1 MNLTKANMKKL
12 LLLIAAGVVLN
23 AAVQHLDLL
32 GVFLRVAL
40 GLITP
45 FLAGSAIAFVI
56 NVPMRQVEDRLFPPL
71 APGKKAGR
79 LRRAK
84 RPISFVVTLLL
95 LCGLLVVIFFLILPE
110 IGRTLQNFVDR
121 IPVFAQQTQEW
132 GEQLMEQYP
141 EVVDVLSRISIDWE
155 KLSQGFIAL
164 AQNSMSGVLNSTLD
178 LASSII
184 GGVVGSVV
192 AVVFAAYILLQ
203 KERLGR
209 QFRQLLYAFL
219 PEHHADRITEV
230 GTLSYRTFSRF
241 LSGQCLEAVILGCMF
256 FLTMSILRFPYA
268 LTISV
273 LITVTAL
280 IPIFGAFIGCIVGA
294 FLILT
299 VDPMQALW
307 FVVLF
312 LILQQVEGNLIYPHV
327 VGSSVGLPSI
337 WVLAAVTI
345 GGSVMGIAGM
355 LIFIPLC
362 SVFYT
367 LLRHSIL
374 NRLRA
379 RKIPQEKI
387 LSPKKLSDITFVRH
401 GKAPVVDGPPESDGA
416 DWDEIDEPAVEQ
428 QETGEPDEQPDSPE
442 PPAQET
448 EQAGEQN
455 EAKEPSLEQ
464 AETEESEEKKP

>member
-1 MNLTKANMKKL
+1 MNLSKGNMKKL
-12 LLLIAAGVVLN
+12 LLLIVAGVVLN

-32 GVFLRVAL
+32 GSFLRVAL
-40 GLITP
+40 GLIMP

-71 APGKKAGR
+71 APGKKPGR

-84 RPISFVVTLLL
+84 RAISFVVTLLL
-95 LCGLLVVIFFLILPE
+95 LCGVLAVVFFLILPE

-121 IPVFAQQTQEW
+121 IPAFAQQTQEW
-132 GEQLMEQYP
+132 GESLMDKYP
-141 EVVDVLSRISIDWE
+141 EIVDELNRISIDWE
-155 KLSQGFIAL
+155 KLSQGLMDL

-178 LASSII
+178 IATSII
-184 GGVVGSVV
+184 GGVIGSVV

-307 FVVLF
+307 FIILF

-362 SVFYT
+362 SVVYT
-367 LLRHSIL
+367 LLRHYVL

-379 RKIPQEKI
+379 RGISQEKI
-387 LSPKKLSDITFVRH
+387 LFPKKLSDITFVRH
-401 GKAPVVDGPPESDGA
+401 GKAPVVDSPSESDGE
-416 DWDEIDEPAVEQ
+416 DWDEAM
-428 QETGEPDEQPDSPE
+428 QEEPDNSAED
-442 PPAQET
+442 PPQD
-448 EQAGEQN
+448 GG
-455 EAKEPSLEQ
+455 
-464 AETEESEEKKP
+464 EEKKL

>member
-1 MNLTKANMKKL
+1 
-12 LLLIAAGVVLN
+12 
-23 AAVQHLDLL
+23 
-32 GVFLRVAL
+32 
-40 GLITP
+40 
-45 FLAGSAIAFVI
+45 
-56 NVPMRQVEDRLFPPL
+56 
-71 APGKKAGR
+71 
-79 LRRAK
+79 
-84 RPISFVVTLLL
+84 
-95 LCGLLVVIFFLILPE
+95 
-110 IGRTLQNFVDR
+110 
-121 IPVFAQQTQEW
+121 
-132 GEQLMEQYP
+132 
-141 EVVDVLSRISIDWE
+141 
-155 KLSQGFIAL
+155 
-164 AQNSMSGVLNSTLD
+164 MSGVLNSTLD

-209 QFRQLLYAFL
+209 QFRQLLYAYL

-416 DWDEIDEPAVEQ
+416 DWDEIDEPAAEQ

-464 AETEESEEKKP
+464 AETEESEEKKQ

>member
-1 MNLTKANMKKL
+1 
-12 LLLIAAGVVLN
+12 
-23 AAVQHLDLL
+23 
-32 GVFLRVAL
+32 
-40 GLITP
+40 
-45 FLAGSAIAFVI
+45 
-56 NVPMRQVEDRLFPPL
+56 
-71 APGKKAGR
+71 
-79 LRRAK
+79 
-84 RPISFVVTLLL
+84 
-95 LCGLLVVIFFLILPE
+95 
-110 IGRTLQNFVDR
+110 
-121 IPVFAQQTQEW
+121 
-132 GEQLMEQYP
+132 MEQYP

-155 KLSQGFIAL
+155 KLSQGFIDL

-192 AVVFAAYILLQ
+192 AIVFAAYILLQ

-268 LTISV
+268 LTI
-273 LITVTAL
+273 
-280 IPIFGAFIGCIVGA
+280 
-294 FLILT
+294 
-299 VDPMQALW
+299 DPMQALW
-307 FVVLF
+307 FVILF

-367 LLRHSIL
+367 LLRHSVL

-387 LSPKKLSDITFVRH
+387 LFPKKLSDITFVRH

-416 DWDEIDEPAVEQ
+416 DWDEETEPAGEQ
-428 QETGEPDEQPDSPE
+428 QTQEETEEETEEQPDSPE
-442 PPAQET
+442 APAQET
-448 EQAGEQN
+448 EQAGEQDETK
-455 EAKEPSLEQ
+455 EAG
-464 AETEESEEKKP
+464 EKKP

>member
-71 APGKKAGR
+71 AAGKKAGR

>member
-12 LLLIAAGVVLN
+12 LLLIAGGVVLN

-71 APGKKAGR
+71 VPGKKPGR

-95 LCGLLVVIFFLILPE
+95 LCGLLAVIFFLILPE

-155 KLSQGFIAL
+155 KLSQGFIDL

-192 AVVFAAYILLQ
+192 AIVFAAYILLQ

-230 GTLSYRTFSRF
+230 GTLSYRTFSPLPVRPVPGGGDPWLHVF
-241 LSGQCLEAVILGCMF
+241 PHHEHPAVSLCAHDQRADHRD
-256 FLTMSILRFPYA
+256 SA
-268 LTISV
+268 
-273 LITVTAL
+273 
-280 IPIFGAFIGCIVGA
+280 
-294 FLILT
+294 
-299 VDPMQALW
+299 DPDFRRVYRLYCGG
-307 FVVLF
+307 VPD
-312 LILQQVEGNLIYPHV
+312 PH
-327 VGSSVGLPSI
+327 
-337 WVLAAVTI
+337 
-345 GGSVMGIAGM
+345 GGSDAGA
-355 LIFIPLC
+355 LVC
-362 SVFYT
+362 G
-367 LLRHSIL
+367 
-374 NRLRA
+374 
-379 RKIPQEKI
+379 
-387 LSPKKLSDITFVRH
+387 FV
-401 GKAPVVDGPPESDGA
+401 
-416 DWDEIDEPAVEQ
+416 
-428 QETGEPDEQPDSPE
+428 PDF
-442 PPAQET
+442 A
-448 EQAGEQN
+448 AG
-455 EAKEPSLEQ
+455 
-464 AETEESEEKKP
+464 

>member
-155 KLSQGFIAL
+155 KLSQGFIDL

-192 AVVFAAYILLQ
+192 AIVFAQ
-203 KERLGR
+203 
-209 QFRQLLYAFL
+209 
-219 PEHHADRITEV
+219 
-230 GTLSYRTFSRF
+230 
-241 LSGQCLEAVILGCMF
+241 VILAVG
-256 FLTMSILRFPYA
+256 IL
-268 LTISV
+268 
-273 LITVTAL
+273 
-280 IPIFGAFIGCIVGA
+280 
-294 FLILT
+294 
-299 VDPMQALW
+299 
-307 FVVLF
+307 
-312 LILQQVEGNLIYPHV
+312 
-327 VGSSVGLPSI
+327 
-337 WVLAAVTI
+337 
-345 GGSVMGIAGM
+345 
-355 LIFIPLC
+355 
-362 SVFYT
+362 
-367 LLRHSIL
+367 
-374 NRLRA
+374 
-379 RKIPQEKI
+379 
-387 LSPKKLSDITFVRH
+387 
-401 GKAPVVDGPPESDGA
+401 
-416 DWDEIDEPAVEQ
+416 
-428 QETGEPDEQPDSPE
+428 
-442 PPAQET
+442 
-448 EQAGEQN
+448 
-455 EAKEPSLEQ
+455 
-464 AETEESEEKKP
+464 

>member
-1 MNLTKANMKKL
+1 MKKL

-71 APGKKAGR
+71 SPGKKAGR

-155 KLSQGFIAL
+155 KLSQGFIDL

-209 QFRQLLYAFL
+209 QFRQLLYAYL

-379 RKIPQEKI
+379 RKIPPEKI

-428 QETGEPDEQPDSPE
+428 QEDNEPDEQPDGPE

-464 AETEESEEKKP
+464 AETEESEEKKQ

>member
-1 MNLTKANMKKL
+1 MKKL

-71 APGKKAGR
+71 ASGKKAGR

-155 KLSQGFIAL
+155 KLSQGFIDL

-209 QFRQLLYAFL
+209 QFRQLLYAYL

-416 DWDEIDEPAVEQ
+416 DWDEIDEPAAEQ

-455 EAKEPSLEQ
+455 EAREPSLEQ
-464 AETEESEEKKP
+464 AETEESEEKKQ